1 MLRITQSTR
10 EGVSSCRLKQLGV
23 DLMSHV
29 RSALV
34 NHQGQPLINIT
45 PSLHAMCAHDWH
57 LVLILDAPVAIYS
70 EQAQEHWN
78 KYLTK
83 YKSGP
88 SARERQHSVSL
99 NVLRHFCQNVVDDT
113 PHGSWEKKTGYCGKD
128 TLANGMHLTHIK
140 GKMRCMKVSIPI
152 KLYSFF
158 NIHSLFMY
166 I

>member
-1 MLRITQSTR
+1 M
-10 EGVSSCRLKQLGV
+10 
-23 DLMSHV
+23 
-29 RSALV
+29 
-34 NHQGQPLINIT
+34 
-45 PSLHAMCAHDWH
+45 
-57 LVLILDAPVAIYS
+57 ILDASVAIYS

-88 SARERQHSVSL
+88 SARARRHSVSL
-99 NVLRHFCQNVVDDT
+99 NIYDTFVRMLPMKHPMVAGKKGRLNVGIV
-113 PHGSWEKKTGYCGKD
+113 GRKD
-128 TLANGMHLTHIK
+128 TLANGMHLAHIK

-158 NIHSLFMY
+158 SIHSLFMH